1 MRDFWEDL
9 KWPNP
14 DDSINIATNTCG
26 DICRFAIIYFE
37 TVTARVEKSEVMKNV
52 GIFKVPSEVYVVINN
67 VNFISQGIQKLIVDL
82 TEQKIDEHIR
92 TQKMVEN
99 ALKYG
104 KSRIARILEM
114 SIDHMVPT
122 LRKLMTEGADG
133 KEIEIGDRLF
143 VYIEDSLLT
152 LHDELIESDFLTAK
166 NILWKFLLNV
176 LSELIQR
183 SLACHRHP
191 VFFSNL
197 RMILSSLREVFKSTN
212 DDMTDD
218 EITDRITQ
226 IDHLLERYGLNTA
239 NLIHQYYKDRYQMQQ
254 NISQSSLNP
263 FGVLSIH
270 CFFFNNTL
278 KLEILNARNLIPIGA
293 NRKCDSFVKISI
305 IPEAAFPKYQNYKTC
320 VELDTHFPLY
330 DELFEL

>member
-14 DDSINIATNTCG
+14 DDSINIAVNTCG
-26 DICRFAIIYFE
+26 DICRFGIIYFE
-37 TVTARVEKSEVMKNV
+37 TVTARVEKFEAMKNV
-52 GIFKVPSEVYVVINN
+52 GIFKVPLEVYVVINN
-67 VNFISQGIQKLIVDL
+67 INFISQGIQNLIVDL
-82 TEQKIDEHIR
+82 TEHRIAEHIR
-92 TQKMVEN
+92 IQKMIES

-104 KSRIARILEM
+104 KLRIARIIQM
-114 SIDHMVPT
+114 SIDHMAPT
-122 LRKLMTEGADG
+122 IKSLMTEGADG
-133 KEIEIGDRLF
+133 KEIEMGDRLF
-143 VYIEDSLLT
+143 VYIEDSLQT
-152 LHDELIESDFLTAK
+152 LHDELIEGDFVTAK
-166 NILWKFLLNV
+166 NILWKSLLNV

-183 SLACHRHP
+183 NLAYHRHP

-197 RMILSSLREVFKSTN
+197 RTILNSLREIFKSSN
-212 DDMTDD
+212 DDITGDG
-218 EITDRITQ
+218 ITDRITQ

-254 NISQSSLNP
+254 NISQSSFKP
-263 FGVLSIH
+263 FGVLSIR

-278 KLEILNARNLIPIGA
+278 KLEILNARNLVPIGA

-320 VELDTHFPLY
+320 VEVDTHFPLY
-330 DELFEL
+330 DEMFEL